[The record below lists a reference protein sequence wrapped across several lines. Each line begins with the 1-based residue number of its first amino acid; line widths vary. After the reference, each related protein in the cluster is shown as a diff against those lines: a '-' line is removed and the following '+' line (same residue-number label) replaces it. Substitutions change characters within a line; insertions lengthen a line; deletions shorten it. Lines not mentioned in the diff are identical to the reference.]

1 MFRLFQIQKERYKN
15 KNLLISIVFI
25 VVTTI
30 FLLFISL
37 SNGFSLMMNEPLNNP
52 KLKEITINPYN
63 RDNFQSQIIP
73 DSLEETLNLLAS
85 VNKVIVDYT
94 YILNQDDQIYIKNN
108 DDEIRIIEELKGFN
122 FDFDVFSTLDEITAD
137 VSQSL
142 IIGDYQ
148 SHDKNDILID
158 ESIMYLLGYNPDSIL
173 NQKIELHI
181 HNEVYLM
188 NIIGVYDRR
197 VGFGFFSIDDFS
209 KATEAYKND
218 MYQMILHGGVIHPF
232 VFNKDFLLQNVSSE
246 TSKNKVFVEVKDVSD
261 VIFVHGLIEKNTQ
274 LFIHSSL
281 GEINNYLQE
290 TEKYYQLIGLV
301 FISIG
306 ISLIMITIMSI
317 DLKMRNQKKFIA
329 VLKVIGYRRKSIFAV
344 YIYEILYQ
352 LIIVT
357 VMYSF
362 LSLLFSFGLESAM
375 KNIYYNSIS
384 DKEGLFI
391 LDIRLLIQFIIYYS
405 LIYLLFSSVSV
416 FLSVNKIFVDEDV
429 AKIE

>member
-1 MFRLFQIQKERYKN
+1 M
-15 KNLLISIVFI
+15 
-25 VVTTI
+25 
-30 FLLFISL
+30 
-37 SNGFSLMMNEPLNNP
+37 
-52 KLKEITINPYN
+52 
-63 RDNFQSQIIP
+63 
-73 DSLEETLNLLAS
+73 
-85 VNKVIVDYT
+85 
-94 YILNQDDQIYIKNN
+94 NQDDQIYIKNN